1 MTVKMTVRSSRSRTN
16 KEVGDGDGDGVG
28 DGVGVGVK
36 VNEELNN
43 KKLKKTLVTVKQAVL
58 PLKTQNL
65 IIRTVLDRLDGK
77 TVILHKIDRTK
88 S

>member
-16 KEVGDGDGDGVG
+16 KEVGVGDGVG
-28 DGVGVGVK
+28 DGVK
-36 VNEELNN
+36 VHEELNN

>member
-16 KEVGDGDGDGVG
+16 KEVGVG

-43 KKLKKTLVTVKQAVL
+43 KKLKKTTLVTVKQAVL

>member
-16 KEVGDGDGDGVG
+16 KEVGVGDGVG

-36 VNEELNN
+36 VHEELNN
-43 KKLKKTLVTVKQAVL
+43 KKSKKTLVTVKQAVL

>member
-16 KEVGDGDGDGVG
+16 KEVGDGVGVS
-28 DGVGVGVK
+28 VGVGVK
-36 VNEELNN
+36 VHEELNN